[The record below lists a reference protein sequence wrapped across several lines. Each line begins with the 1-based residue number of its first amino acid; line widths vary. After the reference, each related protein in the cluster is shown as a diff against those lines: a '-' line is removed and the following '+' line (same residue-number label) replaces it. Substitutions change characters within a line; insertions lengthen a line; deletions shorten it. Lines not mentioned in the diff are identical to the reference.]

1 MHEIHQEINGMKEN
15 EYYDIKLTWTERK
28 CF

>member
-1 MHEIHQEINGMKEN
+1 MRGIHQEINGMKEN